1 MSRYMDYPLIVPKNS
16 SDNIS
21 LFYENS
27 SKTRQYSGS
36 VSFNPV
42 STAQNVP
49 IHLTRTPYTQFIL
62 SNENPY
68 VLDVRKSESL
78 PLSKQMTIFNQHFRK
93 QF

>member
-16 SDNIS
+16 SNNFS
-21 LFYENS
+21 LCYGNLPE
-27 SKTRQYSGS
+27 KKQYSGS

-49 IHLTRTPYTQFIL
+49 VPLPRMPYAQFIL

-68 VLDVRKSESL
+68 VVDVRKSEFL
-78 PLSKQMTIFNQHFRK
+78 PLSKQMTIFHQQFGK